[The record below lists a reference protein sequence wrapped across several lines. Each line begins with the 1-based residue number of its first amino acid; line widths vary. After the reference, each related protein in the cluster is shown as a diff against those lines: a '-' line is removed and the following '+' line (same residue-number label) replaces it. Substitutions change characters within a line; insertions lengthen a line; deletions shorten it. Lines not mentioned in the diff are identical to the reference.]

1 MDLMGMAAPRKNSST
16 PPTNLHL
23 SRVMARQ
30 VATRDDLPVVTGRP
44 SAKAELRRRQ
54 SNWAIVREIVARS
67 MAKGITPIE
76 LLLDVMRDCY
86 ARYKEAVERGDHELA
101 EGLLQKAVDCAA
113 TAAPYCHPK
122 LNAIDVSAEG
132 KAVGFVLAP
141 AEAEAIEVW
150 HARYGKPNGSGRPT
164 IDAEPVE

>member
-1 MDLMGMAAPRKNSST
+1 MAAQGNGST
-16 PPTNLHL
+16 PPTNQHL

-30 VATRDDLPVVTGRP
+30 VAARDDLPVATGRP
-44 SAKAELRRRQ
+44 SGKSEPRRRQ
-54 SNWAIVREIVARS
+54 TNWAIVREIVARA

-101 EGLLQKAVDCAA
+101 EALLQKAVDCAA

-132 KAVGFVLAP
+132 KSIGFVVAP
-141 AEAEAIEVW
+141 SEAEAIEVW
-150 HARYGKPNGSGRPT
+150 QARYAGKPNGSGRPT

>member
-1 MDLMGMAAPRKNSST
+1 MPAQKLAGRSSLDAARMAAD
-16 PPTNLHL
+16 
-23 SRVMARQ
+23 
-30 VATRDDLPVVTGRP
+30 DDLPVATGRP
-44 SAKAELRRRQ
+44 PAETWVRRKQ
-54 SNWAIVREIVARS
+54 SSSTIAREIVARA

-86 ARYKEAVERGDHELA
+86 ARYKEAVEHGDHELA
-101 EGLLQKAVDCAA
+101 EALLQKAVDCAA

-132 KAVGFVLAP
+132 KAVGFVVAP

-150 HARYGKPNGSGRPT
+150 QARYAGKPNGAGLPT

>member
-1 MDLMGMAAPRKNSST
+1 MAAQRNSST

-30 VATRDDLPVVTGRP
+30 VAAGDDLPVATGRP
-44 SAKAELRRRQ
+44 SEKSEPRRRQ
-54 SNWAIVREIVARS
+54 TNWAIVREIVARA
-67 MAKGITPIE
+67 MAKGITPVE

-101 EGLLQKAVDCAA
+101 EALLQKAVDCAA

-141 AEAEAIEVW
+141 AEAEAFEVW
-150 HARYGKPNGSGRPT
+150 QARYAGKPNGAGRPT